1 MGEGSSACW
10 ALEVSISMGG
20 SLRKSRPGDEN
31 VDDNDEDLQIP
42 AAPKR
47 FVVTEDKSI
56 GGV

>member
-1 MGEGSSACW
+1 
-10 ALEVSISMGG
+10 MGG